1 MNQQLVDRLV
11 RATLYEG
18 YILYPYSP
26 RAIKN
31 QIRWTFGGV
40 YPRAYGEAS
49 GGTDPWT
56 AQTECLLE
64 GGDDAVVEARLR
76 FLHVLVRTIG
86 SIAPP
91 QAALPQ
97 VPEYTEVPELK
108 VGLTTH
114 RPWEEA
120 TERHVDAG
128 RHRCG
133 DLCDSPV
140 RTSVTIPAGRSHE
153 ALADETGA
161 VVGVAVR
168 DHEELSVEL
177 EVGAERVEGDLRRVR
192 VRVANVT
199 PYEIGD
205 RDRERAMRRSLVS
218 THALLGVE
226 GGRWLSLADPPD
238 HAAEAA
244 AACVNTGMWP
254 VLVGE
259 PGEDDTVLASPIIL
273 EDHVQVAPESPGDL
287 FDSREIDELLT
298 LSILTLTD
306 EEKDAMRAADPRTRA
321 MLERTESMTQDQMMK
336 LHGTIRELRRH

>member
-1 MNQQLVDRLV
+1 MNRQLVDRLV

-18 YILYPYSP
+18 YILYPYTPS
-26 RAIKN
+26 AIKN

-76 FLHVLVRTIG
+76 FLHVLVRTVGRIDPPVATLPAEPDHTRVEELRIG
-86 SIAPP
+86 P
-91 QAALPQ
+91 
-97 VPEYTEVPELK
+97 
-108 VGLTTH
+108 TTH

-120 TERHVDAG
+120 TERELEAG
-128 RHRCG
+128 RHRCA
-133 DLCDSPV
+133 DLCAEPV
-140 RTSVTIPAGRSHE
+140 RTSVSVPAGRTYE
-153 ALADETGA
+153 ALAGPDGQ
-161 VVGVAVR
+161 VVGVLIR
-168 DHEELSVEL
+168 DHEELRAEL
-177 EVGAERVEGDLRRVR
+177 EVSAERLEGGLRRVR

-199 PYEIGD
+199 PYEVGE
-205 RDRERAMRRSLVS
+205 RDRERAMRHSLVS
-218 THALLGVE
+218 THAVLGVE
-226 GGRWLSLADPPD
+226 GGRWLSLADPPA
-238 HAAEAA
+238 HAVEAA
-244 AACVNTGMWP
+244 AACINAGMWP

-259 PGEDDTVLASPIIL
+259 PGDDDTILASPIIL
-273 EDHVQVAPESPGDL
+273 EDHTQVAPESPGDM

-306 EEKDAMRAADPRTRA
+306 EEKEEMRAADPRTRA
-321 MLERTESMTQDQMMK
+321 MLERTENMTPEQMMR

>member
-1 MNQQLVDRLV
+1 VKQQLVDRLV

-40 YPRAYGEAS
+40 YPQAYGEAS

-56 AQTECLLE
+56 AQTECLLQ
-64 GGDDAVVEARLR
+64 GGDEAVVEAKLR

-86 SIAPP
+86 SIVPP
-91 QAALPQ
+91 LAWLPE

-120 TERHVDAG
+120 TERELDAG

-133 DLCDSPV
+133 DLCASPV
-140 RTSVTIPAGRSHE
+140 HTSVSVPAGRAYE
-153 ALADETGA
+153 ALTSDDGA

-168 DHEELSVEL
+168 DHEQLSVEL
-177 EVGAERVEGDLRRVR
+177 EVSAERLEGELRRVR

-199 PYEIGD
+199 PYEVRD
-205 RDRERAMRRSLVS
+205 RDRERAMRHSLVS

-226 GGRWLSLADPPD
+226 GGRWLSLADPPE
-238 HAAEAA
+238 HAADAA

-254 VLVGE
+254 VLIGE
-259 PGEDDTVLASPIIL
+259 PGDDDTVLASPIIL

-321 MLERTESMTQDQMMK
+321 MLERTENMTQDQMMK

>member
-1 MNQQLVDRLV
+1 VNQQLVDRLV

-26 RAIKN
+26 SAIKN

-40 YPRAYGEAS
+40 YPQAYGEAS
-49 GGTDPWT
+49 GGTDPWA

-76 FLHVLVRTIG
+76 FLHVLVRTVGRIE
-86 SIAPP
+86 PP
-91 QAALPQ
+91 LAALPD
-97 VPEYTEVPELK
+97 VPEYTLVPELK
-108 VGLTTH
+108 VGPTTH

-120 TERHVDAG
+120 TERELDAG

-133 DLCDSPV
+133 DLSAAPV
-140 RTSVTIPAGRSHE
+140 HTEVVVPAGRSYE
-153 ALADETGA
+153 ALASPEGE
-161 VVGVAVR
+161 VVGVLVR
-168 DHEELSVEL
+168 DHEELHVEL
-177 EVGAERVEGDLRRVR
+177 EVSAERLEGELRRVR

-199 PYEIGD
+199 PYEVGD
-205 RDRERAMRRSLVS
+205 RDRERAMRHSLVS
-218 THALLGVE
+218 THALLGIE
-226 GGRWLSLADPPD
+226 GGRWLSLADPPE

-244 AACVNTGMWP
+244 SACVNTGMWP
-254 VLVGE
+254 VLIGE
-259 PGEDDTVLASPIIL
+259 PGDDDTVLASPIIL
-273 EDHVQVAPESPGDL
+273 EDHVQIAPESPGDL

-306 EEKDAMRAADPRTRA
+306 AEKEEMRAADPRTRA
-321 MLERTESMTQDQMMK
+321 MLERTENMTQDQMMK